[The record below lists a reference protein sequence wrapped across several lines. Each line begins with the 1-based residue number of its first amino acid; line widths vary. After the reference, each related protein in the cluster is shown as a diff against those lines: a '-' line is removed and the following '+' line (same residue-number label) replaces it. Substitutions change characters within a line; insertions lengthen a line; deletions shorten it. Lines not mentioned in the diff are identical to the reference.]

1 MLICLTW
8 LRPGSILD
16 SQKGQEDS
24 AASPIQAYDEI
35 RSHHRMYV
43 LLSLLHHAGVCL
55 RAKSGF
61 KLISP
66 PAEILQGGFFICNGF
81 I

>member
-1 MLICLTW
+1 LTR

-16 SQKGQEDS
+16 SQKGQEDA
-24 AASPIQAYDEI
+24 AASQIQAYDEI
-35 RSHHRMYV
+35 RSYLRMYV

-55 RAKSGF
+55 ERSQGF

-66 PAEILQGGFFICNGF
+66 PAEILQGGFFVL
-81 I
+81 